1 MKKYILPLIFIFGFL
16 NISFAQFDDDDDNGY
31 RHHNRFHFKRYFEK
45 PKIEVSYGLSNLKLD
60 GFINKFEN
68 TSLGEIKL
76 GYSGQWSSWYG
87 KNVLKYNFGYVTF
100 GTYTTDLDSRTKTVG
115 NLKSSLWRFGIG
127 NEDGYNIKAGS
138 IGIIPYTSGAMVW
151 SSLDM
156 KQLPDSSNLTD
167 LNRILLYN
175 KTMRFGN
182 VYNGGIDFQFTRMFG
197 FNLSYERANI
207 YQRHLFF
214 RNFVSQLIEQAG
226 AGMIDEFVGSIL
238 RHEPVAGAIVNF
250 VLKNAYY
257 FGFNQLRSKQMNW
270 PLGGEATLNYSTFK
284 AGLTFSF

>member
-45 PKIEVSYGLSNLKLD
+45 PKIEVGYGLSNLKLD
-60 GFINKFEN
+60 GFTNKFEN

-87 KNVLKYNFGYVTF
+87 KTVLKYNYAYVTF
-100 GTYTTDLDSRTKTVG
+100 GTYTTDLDSRTKTIG

-127 NEDGYNIKAGS
+127 NEEGYNIRAGK

-182 VYNGGIDFQFTRMFG
+182 VYNGGVDLQFTNMFG
-197 FNLSYERANI
+197 LNLSYERANI

-214 RNFVSQLIEQAG
+214 RNFVSMLIEQAG
-226 AGMIDEFVGSIL
+226 AGMIDGFVGSIL

-257 FGFNQLRSKQMNW
+257 FGI
-270 PLGGEATLNYSTFK
+270 
-284 AGLTFSF
+284 